1 MTGVVGRDREGL
13 KEVVVDR
20 RGRDTDE
27 GMERL
32 VRRDEI
38 GVFVDGAGFV
48 DVVSGAGARVAFLA
62 EWNWRSRASRRD
74 STVLP
79 EREEDGV
86 CGGPDRGGAAA
97 ARGGVARA
105 VDSPR
110 VPNLG
115 RGSVGAGRGV
125 WRGALRD

>member
-38 GVFVDGAGFV
+38 GVFVDGADFV
-48 DVVSGAGARVAFLA
+48 DVVSGAGARVGFLA
-62 EWNWRSRASRRD
+62 ESNWRSRASRRD
-74 STVLP
+74 SMVLP

-86 CGGPDRGGAAA
+86 CGGPDGGGAAA
-97 ARGGVARA
+97 RAGVARD
-105 VDSPR
+105 VDPAR

-125 WRGALRD
+125 WRGALRE